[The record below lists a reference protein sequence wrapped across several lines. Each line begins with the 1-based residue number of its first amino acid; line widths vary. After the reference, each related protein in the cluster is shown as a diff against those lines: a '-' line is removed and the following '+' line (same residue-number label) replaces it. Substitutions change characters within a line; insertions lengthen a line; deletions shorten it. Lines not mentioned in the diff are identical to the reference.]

1 MANITMSDYVGFIFS
16 EITRARV
23 IADGESRRIA
33 ELYAKDEVLKSFSVP
48 RFKIPEMNLSIPVIV
63 SGAKFSAVLEFVMQQ
78 EAFIS
83 LLTTKMKNAITTL
96 NIKRNNII
104 LAPIRI
110 DPILIFGNNRLNTPI
125 KRGTKKTTGG
135 RTKAASKDTDPD
147 GQILIDC
154 FTLLKEN
161 PDPSSPENILQVKWA
176 EYFYKK
182 LENNKLTEEYKK
194 FYPKNELFL
203 QTLNEII
210 DAVRQNTYATST
222 KIDNL
227 LVDPETNVVKNNST
241 DSTVFLINAKIMEE
255 GIFVK
260 SIKDADTGKDTKIVE
275 FE

>member
-48 RFKIPEMNLSIPVIV
+48 RFKIPEMNLAIPVIV
-63 SGAKFSAVLEFVMQQ
+63 SGAKFSTVLDFVMDKDT
-78 EAFIS
+78 FIT
-83 LLTTKMKNAITTL
+83 LIATKMKNAITTL
-96 NIKRNNII
+96 NIKRNNIFVGPVRINPGTI
-104 LAPIRI
+104 LVNPNIRI
-110 DPILIFGNNRLNTPI
+110 PITRAA
-125 KRGTKKTTGG
+125 KRGLNKG
-135 RTKAASKDTDPD
+135 KDVDPD
-147 GQILIDC
+147 EQIIVN
-154 FTLLKEN
+154 FYTLLKDN
-161 PDPSSPENILQVKWA
+161 PDKAAPENIVQVKWA
-176 EYFYKK
+176 EYFYQK
-182 LENNKLTEEYKK
+182 LEANKLTDDYKK
-194 FYPKNELFL
+194 YYPNNELLL

-210 DAVRQNTYATST
+210 NTVKQNTYATST
-222 KIDNL
+222 KIENL

-260 SIKDADTGKDTKIVE
+260 SVKNTENGTETKIVE